1 MRFVAA
7 VSILLFLVI
16 SCTNQTK
23 TTKSEKKL
31 MQTENLQI
39 ATFGGGCF
47 WCIETIFQ
55 QLKGVARVES
65 GYSGGHKENP
75 TYKEVCTGTTG
86 HAEVVQIYYDENS
99 ISFAQLLKVFFT
111 VHDPTT
117 PNRQGNDIGTQYRSV
132 VFYHNETQKSLT
144 EQIINQLNEAKV
156 YQNPI
161 VTAVSPFEKFYKAE
175 DYHQDYYNLNPEQSY
190 CKLVIQPKVEKFE
203 KIFKE
208 YIKE

>member
-1 MRFVAA
+1 
-7 VSILLFLVI
+7 
-16 SCTNQTK
+16 
-23 TTKSEKKL
+23 